1 MPNKSISLLWDE
13 VIEDYMRPVQY
24 GNQPSLTS
32 LLELFQRNI
41 MSSLN
46 CHQVG
51 EIVSFN
57 PDTQTAEV
65 SVKMT
70 YKVNNEIVDYPL
82 LIDCPCIILGG
93 GKGRLTFPIS
103 AGDTCLLLFNDRDID
118 NWYAS
123 GQTMLPRTGRKHS
136 FSDAIALVGPRN
148 MQNKITDYLTTGTEL
163 KYGESTIKLEDNKVT
178 VTNGS
183 ASIVL
188 DSGTIQITGAVAITG
203 SFTVNGKNVGDTH
216 RHSGVASGSSNTGV
230 VV

>member
-1 MPNKSISLLWDE
+1 MSQ
-13 VIEDYMRPVQY
+13 PVQY

-57 PDTQTAEV
+57 SSTQTAEV

-70 YKVNNEIVDYPL
+70 YQVNGKIMEYPL
-82 LIDCPCIILGG
+82 LIDCPCIIVGG

-103 AGDTCLLLFNDRDID
+103 SGDSCLVLFNDRDID

-123 GQTMLPRTGRKHS
+123 GQTMPPRTGRKHS
-136 FSDAIALVGPRN
+136 FSDAIALVGLHN
-148 MQNKITDYLTTGTEL
+148 SQNKITDYLATGTEL
-163 KYGESTIKLEDNKVT
+163 KYGDSTIKLEDNKVT
-178 VTNGS
+178 LTNGDS
-183 ASIVL
+183 SIIL
-188 DSGTIQITGAVAITG
+188 SNGSIQITGAVAITG
-203 SFTVNGKNVGDTH
+203 SFTVNGKDVGDTH
-216 RHSGVASGSSNTGV
+216 RHSGVASGTSNTGV